1 MIIAINVRGNT
12 KLAEG
17 KLREWFLEWRSRITC
32 NQALDVHNLEHVE
45 DECSAGLK
53 DRGR

>member
-17 KLREWFLEWRSRITC
+17 KLWEWFLEWRSRIT
-32 NQALDVHNLEHVE
+32 ATKLFTIL
-45 DECSAGLK
+45 SM
-53 DRGR
+53 